1 MKLGGQD
8 LDKVTKLFIAEGE
21 VAKVHHG
28 STLVWE
34 KPTSVQAA
42 EGTSTFDNAL
52 NISVDKIRGTTEQVN
67 SASHNIF
74 DFGDNNGALRNGVAV
89 KTDENGYIVANG
101 KMTAPWSIISS
112 AVPSIHAVTLAPGDY
127 TLSFSEPVN
136 YYINLDSDLVNGGY
150 YRCCQIPPGQTEAS
164 FTLTKP
170 VFHVRLSVIGA
181 QGNVINLRVRPMLE
195 KGKVKHNYEP
205 YTSGIRLGKLI
216 TTRSFNA
223 VVNHGAKSLPV
234 STLLWS
240 IGDSKDTIFFEDGKW
255 KIVRRTRTVT
265 LNGSENWLKDN
276 EGDAFG
282 YIIKGSEAIFAEHD
296 FSSSAGYCSHY
307 IFDDTTKGWTG
318 VGKCGWWGSGG
329 TFWIQTANNMSPETF
344 KSKIASAKPVVMFVA
359 KKPLV
364 SEITDQALLR
374 QLSALRDIYCDTT
387 RYEVKVEAT
396 ETKPVL
402 VISYLK
408 KGAF

>member
-8 LDKVTKLFIAEGE
+8 LAKVTKMLIDEGE

-34 KPTSVQAA
+34 KPTSVQTAK
-42 EGTSTFDNAL
+42 GTSIFDNAL

-74 DFGDNNGALRNGVAV
+74 YFGDNNGALKNGVAV
-89 KTDENGYIVANG
+89 KTDENGYIVAND
-101 KMTAPWSIISS
+101 KMTAAWCVISS
-112 AVPSIHAVTLAPGDY
+112 AAPSIYAVTLAPGDY

-150 YRCCQIPPGQTEAS
+150 YRCCQIPPRATKAS

-181 QGNVINLRVRPMLE
+181 QGDNINLRVRPMLE

-205 YTSGIRLGKLI
+205 YTSGIRLGKLS
-216 TTRSFNA
+216 TTRNFN
-223 VVNHGAKSLPV
+223 VVINNGAKSLPV
-234 STLLWS
+234 STFL
-240 IGDSKDTIFFEDGKW
+240 GNVGNARDTIYFEDGKW
-255 KIVRRTRTVT
+255 KVVKRTRTVT

-282 YIIKGSEAIFAEHD
+282 YIIKGSEATFAEHD
-296 FSSSAGYCSHY
+296 LSSSTGYCSHY
-307 IFDDTTKGWTG
+307 IFDNTTKGWTG
-318 VGKCGWWGSGG
+318 VGKCGWWGGNC

-344 KSKIASAKPVVMFVA
+344 KSKIASAKPTVMFVA
-359 KKPLV
+359 KKPSV
-364 SEITDQALLR
+364 IEITDQALLR
-374 QLSALRDIYCDTT
+374 QLRALRDIYCDTT
-387 RYEVKVEAT
+387 RYEVKVETT
-396 ETKPVL
+396 EAKPIL

-408 KGAF
+408 KGEF